1 MGQRSELCESCNQVL
16 LRGEFQFR
24 LLVDNH
30 KLGTAYSILEKIDTD
45 KWATVDE
52 EMMERML
59 DIAVSARD
67 RKRVRERVN
76 VKGRQRGC
84 I

>member
-1 MGQRSELCESCNQVL
+1 MGKRSELCESCSQVVI
-16 LRGEFQFR
+16 RGEFQHR
-24 LLVDNH
+24 LLIDNH

-45 KWATVDE
+45 KWATVDV

-67 RKRVRERVN
+67 RKRVRERVY

>member
-1 MGQRSELCESCNQVL
+1 M
-16 LRGEFQFR
+16 
-24 LLVDNH
+24 LVDNH

-45 KWATVDE
+45 KWATVDK
-52 EMMERML
+52 EMMESML

-67 RKRVRERVN
+67 RKRVN